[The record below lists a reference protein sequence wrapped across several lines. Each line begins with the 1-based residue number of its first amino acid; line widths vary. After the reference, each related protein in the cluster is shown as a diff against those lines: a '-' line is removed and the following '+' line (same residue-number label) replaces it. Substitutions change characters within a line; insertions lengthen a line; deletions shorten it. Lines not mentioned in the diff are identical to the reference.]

1 MSLAHRLIP
10 LLFVT
15 ATAFGTAVHAA
26 QPAVDVRA
34 EVATIWEL
42 AQDSLHA
49 ALDRVQAARRD
60 LGPDAPYEARQ
71 KLLRTEAWLRED
83 LGQQD
88 AAYTLERESLQLAQA
103 HHDAAGVA
111 LAMLAQVRALVDA
124 HRLDDGQA
132 LLDKIVA
139 QAPKDESLLFRVAA
153 ERVQGDIFNLRA
165 RFDEALGAYLRGLSL
180 LPGDPGNSG
189 RRAALYARIAQV
201 YVNADN
207 PAKAIESAD
216 LGLAEKK
223 MSLRPLASLQFTRAI
238 ALVRLERDREGI
250 AAFEHALATAERAG
264 LEGMEAAIRGNIADY
279 YLQHRNYVRAEAE
292 SRKALVVSEKGS
304 NQNVIQMAR
313 ANLGFALMG
322 QGRIAE
328 GLPWV
333 DGVIA
338 HMRKEKLNADLEA
351 MLDEKGH
358 MLERAGQHQ
367 QALAIVREQQVLQQQ
382 SARTARDRAI
392 AALQEEFDAH
402 RRSQQ
407 IALLQRENRLK
418 DAELDQRRTVQIA
431 TTFAAVLT
439 VLAGAVVYVMYR
451 RAARGN
457 ARLKELNVQLEFR
470 SSHDAL
476 TGLHNRCSLTQRMA
490 GRAPDGRED
499 RRSGA
504 RVGVDCFVLMDVDHF
519 KIINDRWGHGAGDA
533 VLVEVARRLA
543 TAMRD
548 TDMVVRWGGEE
559 FLIHAPGMDPDSVA
573 AMAGRILET
582 VGATPVDTGNC
593 RIPVTLTAGIVALV
607 PLADDAFD
615 WQSAV
620 RLADWALYQ
629 GKAQGRN
636 QARIVTRLCASLAT
650 VMAALESDD
659 AGRSVASLLAVDCV
673 HGPRQDPERLAQAT
687 ARDTGGAPQPLGAT
701 CSPARA

>member
-1 MSLAHRLIP
+1 
-10 LLFVT
+10 VT
-15 ATAFGTAVHAA
+15 ATAFGTAAHAG
-26 QPAVDVRA
+26 QPTIDPQA
-34 EVATIWEL
+34 EAATIWEL
-42 AQDSLHA
+42 AQDSLRA
-49 ALDRVQAARRD
+49 ALDRAQAARRN

-71 KLLRTEAWLRED
+71 KLLLTEAWIRED
-83 LGQQD
+83 LGQLD
-88 AAYTLERESLQLAQA
+88 VAYTLQRESLQLAQA
-103 HHDAAGVA
+103 HGDAAGA
-111 LAMLAQVRALVDA
+111 SLAMLAQVRELVDA

-132 LLDKIVA
+132 LLDRIVA
-139 QAPKDESLLFRVAA
+139 QAPKDASLMFRVAA

-165 RFDEALGAYLRGLSL
+165 RFDEALAAYLRGLSL
-180 LPGDPGNSG
+180 LPGGRADSG
-189 RRAALYARIAQV
+189 RRAALHARIAQV

-207 PAKAIESAD
+207 PAKAIESAE

-250 AAFEHALATAERAG
+250 AAFENALATAERAG
-264 LEGMEAAIRGNIADY
+264 LQGMEAAIRGNIADY

-292 SRKALVVSEKGS
+292 SREALVVSEKG
-304 NQNVIQMAR
+304 NDQDVIQMAR

-338 HMRKEKLNADLEA
+338 HLRKEKVTADLEA
-351 MLDEKGH
+351 MLDEKGR

-367 QALAIVREQQVLQQQ
+367 QALAIIREQQLLQQQ

-418 DAELDQRRTVQIA
+418 DAELGKRRTVQVA

-439 VLAGAVVYVMYR
+439 VLAGAIVTVMYR
-451 RAARGN
+451 RAARSN
-457 ARLKELNVQLEFR
+457 ARLQELNVQLEFR

-476 TGLHNRCSLTQRMA
+476 TGLHNRRSLAQRMA
-490 GRAPDGRED
+490 GHAQDGRED
-499 RRSGA
+499 RRRGA
-504 RVGVDCFVLMDVDHF
+504 LSGVDCFVLMDVDHF
-519 KIINDRWGHGAGDA
+519 KSINDRWGHGAGDA

-543 TAMRD
+543 VAVRD

-573 AMAGRILET
+573 AMAGRVLES
-582 VGATPVDTGNC
+582 VGATPVDAGNC
-593 RIPVTLTAGIVALV
+593 RIPVTLTAGIVALA
-607 PLADDAFD
+607 PLADDQFD
-615 WQSAV
+615 WQAAV

-636 QARIVTRLCASLAT
+636 QARIVTRLCASAAT

-659 AGRSVASLLAVDCV
+659 DGPGVGTLLALDCV
-673 HGPRQDPERLAQAT
+673 HGPRQEAERLAQAA
-687 ARDTGGAPQPLGAT
+687 ARDAMHAVAAT
-701 CSPARA
+701 CPPARA